1 MWTNVQIVPKANDEN
16 STRPNILIQG
26 PYRHLGALSILAL
39 PSSIFNVSSI
49 GELAK
54 KESDKIASNPGVK
67 LIEPLNMNTYTID
80 GEKAATLTY
89 TSSIDF
95 RDVAEQGI
103 STIHNGKVYT
113 FLYIIYP
120 PSNFNSTEQKIR
132 EHIFKSIRWIPSLS
146 SSRQTLNASTLR
158 SSVEGANN
166 NTAAPSIKPA
176 NNNNTV
182 TKLSQ
187 PYTILAKDATR
198 GINAS
203 AKLNKSKF
211 TVTSLDMLGAPWD
224 KIAVNP
230 TTNTIYVT
238 NATTDYSHNST
249 VVVID
254 GNTNKMMANNLKCS
268 TKDKGVNKQMSGYY
282 LHE

>member
-1 MWTNVQIVPKANDEN
+1 MWTNLQIVPKANDEN

-49 GELAK
+49 GEMAK
-54 KESDKIASNPGVK
+54 KESDKIASNPSVK
-67 LIEPLNMNTYTID
+67 LIEPLNMNKFTID
-80 GEKAATLTY
+80 GKKAPMLTY

-95 RDVAEQGI
+95 HDVAEQEV

-120 PSNFNSTEQKIR
+120 PSNSKSTEQKIR
-132 EHIFKSIRWIPSLS
+132 EHIFKSTRWIPSLS

-158 SSVEGANN
+158 SSVEGATTIQLHRLLNLLI
-166 NTAAPSIKPA
+166 TII
-176 NNNNTV
+176 
-182 TKLSQ
+182 LSLN
-187 PYTILAKDATR
+187 YLDHILAWQSMRPGEK
-198 GINAS
+198 NAS

-211 TVTSLDMLGAPWD
+211 TVTSLDMPSAPWD

-238 NATTDYSHNST
+238 NATTDYSHNNT

-254 GNTNKMMANNLKCS
+254 GNTNKVMANNLKCS
-268 TKDKGVNKQMSGYY
+268 TKDKGVNKNI
-282 LHE
+282 